1 MLLKEGEEA
10 PVSAARD
17 ARPAANGDA
26 DLTSTSSLDRF
37 YGSSVRGPGGV
48 SADSERIRDSVEP
61 QLALLSHAPM
71 QMLPLIFSVCA
82 SAHFRGMRRLNCPP

>member
-1 MLLKEGEEA
+1 METDWGWYACAGYKWVLLKEGEEA

-61 QLALLSHAPM
+61 QLALLSHALM
-71 QMLPLIFSVCA
+71 QIGVVA
-82 SAHFRGMRRLNCPP
+82 